1 MQKKSRQITGW
12 INLDKPYGMS
22 SSQAVAKVKYLL
34 QAAKA
39 GHAGTLD
46 PLATGMLPIALGE
59 ATKLIPYIMADKK
72 YYSFQI
78 SWGEERNTDDLE
90 GAVINSTDKKPKE
103 NEILS
108 ILPAYIG
115 EILQTPPQFSAIKCN
130 GQRAYDLARQG
141 KTVDIAARKV
151 MIEEIKLI
159 SHDADNNKSNF
170 SIICGKGT
178 YIRSLGRDIG
188 RALNCYGYIS
198 KLRRT
203 KVQPFDENSMIE
215 LSELSLLAQ
224 PDSCL
229 INNTA
234 LLTAYSRYEI
244 SQEQAEAVKQGQKII
259 LPHVTQMIK
268 PTACLIYQNQ
278 LLSIGNIESNIF
290 CPKRVF
296 KS

>member
-1 MQKKSRQITGW
+1 MQQKARQITGW

-34 QAAKA
+34 KAAKA

-59 ATKLIPYIMADKK
+59 ATKLIPYIIEDKK
-72 YYSFQI
+72 HYSFQI
-78 SWGEERNTDDLE
+78 TWGQERNTDDLE
-90 GAVINSTDKKPKE
+90 GIVINSAATKPEKDE
-103 NEILS
+103 VLS
-108 ILPAYIG
+108 LLPAYIG

-141 KTVDIAARKV
+141 KAVDIAARKI

-159 SHDADNNKSNF
+159 SHDPDNNNSSF

-178 YIRSLGRDIG
+178 YIRSLARDIG
-188 RALNCYGYIS
+188 RALKCYGYIS
-198 KLRRT
+198 SLRRT
-203 KVQPFDENSMIE
+203 KVQPFAENSMIE
-215 LSELSLLAQ
+215 LSQLTLLAQ

-229 INNTA
+229 INNTE
-234 LLTAYSRYEI
+234 LLAAYSKYEI
-244 SQEQAEAVKQGQKII
+244 SEDQAQAVKQGQKII
-259 LPHVTQMIK
+259 LPQMSETIV
-268 PTACLIYQNQ
+268 CLIYQNQ
-278 LLSIGNIESNIF
+278 LLSIGNIENNFF

-296 KS
+296 KT